1 MASKGDVVAWF
12 IRATMM
18 NNSDE
23 IASKMKWCGLLVL
36 TERGPRAGGRPHG
49 THQLLGEAVEAL
61 P

>member
-1 MASKGDVVAWF
+1 MASKGDVAARF

-23 IASKMKWCGLLVL
+23 IASKMKRCVLLVL
-36 TERGPRAGGRPHG
+36 NERGLRVGGRPHG
-49 THQLLGEAVEAL
+49 THRLLGEAMEAL